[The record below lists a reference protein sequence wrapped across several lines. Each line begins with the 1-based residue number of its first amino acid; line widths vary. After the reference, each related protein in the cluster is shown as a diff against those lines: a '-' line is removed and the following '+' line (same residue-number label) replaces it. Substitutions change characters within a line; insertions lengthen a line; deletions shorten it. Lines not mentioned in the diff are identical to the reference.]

1 MNVINPGDI
10 KINFIR
16 IYNKDGKFV
25 DVSRLFLGITLY
37 EDIMSAF
44 KSGTIILSDSTSLN
58 TMLPFLGEETLEIS
72 FETPAHEGDEF
83 KYRGVFH
90 IYKIASME
98 NFKTKNAVIELK
110 FISIDGYID
119 MNTKLSQTF
128 RGEVSSIVTKLL
140 KTKQFLNTQQ
150 QAIVEGTTTNVT
162 YTSNFWTPSQNIFYL
177 TGEAYNSYKNP
188 NYVFFENKDGF
199 TFVSMD
205 TLYRQTPTIE
215 FIRDERNRDSAPGGK
230 TTPNTE
236 SQYKRI
242 LDMST
247 KNMYD
252 YIDRLQTGM
261 YGSALYT
268 YDVETKKLRFLQRNA
283 SYDYNKGN
291 QLNEVSTA
299 GMGLSFIPTAKLL
312 SDITHKSL
320 YPNTVIQPFDKSL
333 HRAAM
338 LKRSEGFKTTI
349 RVFGRANYKVGD
361 IIELKVY
368 ANQEINDKTP
378 DSELLDPLLSGK
390 YLISALSHE
399 ISVESHYC
407 NMELVRDSYQKI

>member
-1 MNVINPGDI
+1 
-10 KINFIR
+10 
-16 IYNKDGKFV
+16 
-25 DVSRLFLGITLY
+25 
-37 EDIMSAF
+37 MSAF
-44 KSGTIILSDSTSLN
+44 KSGSIILSDSMSLN
-58 TMLPFLGEETLEIS
+58 TMLPFLGEETLDIS

-83 KYRGVFH
+83 KYRGLFH
-90 IYKIASME
+90 IYKIASIE
-98 NFKTKNAVIELK
+98 NFNTKNAIIELK

-140 KTKQFLNTQQ
+140 KTRQFLNTQQ
-150 QAIVEGTTTNVT
+150 EAIVESTTTNVT

-177 TGEAYNSYKNP
+177 TGQAYNAYKNP

-205 TLYRQTPTIE
+205 TLYTQAPTIE
-215 FIRDERNRDSAPGGK
+215 FIRDEKNRDQVTGGK

-236 SQYKRI
+236 SQYARI

-268 YDVETKKLRFLQRNA
+268 YDVHTKKLRFLQRNA
-283 SYDYNKGN
+283 SYDFKGN
-291 QLNEVSTA
+291 QLNEVSTNET
-299 GMGLSFIPTAKLL
+299 GLSFLPTAKLL
-312 SDITHKSL
+312 TDITHKGL
-320 YPNTVIQPFDKSL
+320 YPNTSAQPFDKTL
-333 HRAAM
+333 RRAAM
-338 LKRSEGFKTTI
+338 LKRSDSFKTTI

-361 IIELKVY
+361 VIDLKVY

-378 DSELLDPLLSGK
+378 DTELLDPLLSGK
-390 YLISALSHE
+390 YLISSLAHE

-407 NMELVRDSYQKI
+407 NMELIRDSYQKV